1 MCVQAGQIKFFYL
14 EDWQY
19 VNEFRH
25 VVGVRKIFPDPTG
38 TKIIFIDDKSDG
50 FIYSA
55 VSTFILAFFY
65 FFALTLIFFV
75 VFVFFNLLY
84 VDLLHSFFI
93 RKSNF
98 KEIF

>member
-55 VSTFILAFFY
+55 VSTFILAFFFLFCCSY
-65 FFALTLIFFV
+65 SYIFRCFCFF
-75 VFVFFNLLY
+75 
-84 VDLLHSFFI
+84 
-93 RKSNF
+93 
-98 KEIF
+98 

>member
-55 VSTFILAFFY
+55 VSTFILAFFFY
-65 FFALTLIFFV
+65 FVALTLIFFV
-75 VFVFFNLLY
+75 VFVFL
-84 VDLLHSFFI
+84 
-93 RKSNF
+93 
-98 KEIF
+98 IFCMWICYTAFL